1 MQKLNLFI
9 WLNFAAKENLAV
21 KGVCLSPNVKCKIK
35 LYFDFNIYR
44 TVHEACQ
51 TLLHNL
57 ENKHTKQRA
66 STRKNKNKKN
76 KNKR

>member
-9 WLNFAAKENLAV
+9 WLNFAVKESLAV

-35 LYFDFNIYR
+35 LYFDFIIYR
-44 TVHEACQ
+44 TAHEACQ

-57 ENKHTKQRA
+57 EKQTYKTK
-66 STRKNKNKKN
+66 SKYKK
-76 KNKR
+76 K

>member
-9 WLNFAAKENLAV
+9 WLNFAVKESLAV

-44 TVHEACQ
+44 TAHESCQ

-57 ENKHTKQRA
+57 EKQTYKTK
-66 STRKNKNKKN
+66 SKYKK
-76 KNKR
+76 K